1 MMLRVHKLKHPIGYF
16 VAAVLV
22 VIAAGVGIVAGTT
35 NQKVYGP
42 PWGRFSASFSG
53 LVSEQRYLPLLGVLP
68 SGTAV
73 ILPTVVR
80 FLAFGNFTGWTGY
93 QPLTIVDLDSVWIE
107 RVPQARLTATVR
119 QLVIVVKHGFR
130 PMEVTPV
137 ERNANG
143 FSVVTFGPRC
153 MGSICQGALM
163 VWKGR
168 TLWILHASS
177 PGRESQVQGF
187 LDSFEPIG

>member
-1 MMLRVHKLKHPIGYF
+1 MLRVHKLKHPIVAF

-42 PWGRFSASFSG
+42 PWGRFSVVFSG
-53 LVSEQRYLPLLGVLP
+53 RVNEQRYLPLLGILP
-68 SGTAV
+68 NGTAV
-73 ILPTVVR
+73 ILPTDVR

-93 QPLTIVDLDSVWIE
+93 QPLTIVDLNTVWIE
-107 RVPQARLTATVR
+107 RVPQARLTATLR

-130 PMEVTPV
+130 PMQVTPV
-137 ERNANG
+137 EQNANG
-143 FSVVTFGPRC
+143 VSVVTFGPRC
-153 MGSICQGALM
+153 VGSICQGALM

-177 PGRESQVQGF
+177 PGRQSQVQGF